1 MSQSGYQTILRLLL
15 IVHSCYSVSFKGFHI
30 VEGILA
36 MTCLYYVRYIIF
48 TLCFMMYTHT
58 HTRSFIVLSLS
69 LIQGY
74 TAHFGKLL
82 EYQFPLLYNEALHL
96 IIDGK

>member
-1 MSQSGYQTILRLLL
+1 
-15 IVHSCYSVSFKGFHI
+15 
-30 VEGILA
+30 
-36 MTCLYYVRYIIF
+36 
-48 TLCFMMYTHT
+48 MYTHT
-58 HTRSFIVLSLS
+58 LAPSLSS

-96 IIDGK
+96 IIDGKREYHCMNILKYW

>member
-1 MSQSGYQTILRLLL
+1 MAGTLT
-15 IVHSCYSVSFKGFHI
+15 
-30 VEGILA
+30 
-36 MTCLYYVRYIIF
+36 MTCLYYLRYIIF

-58 HTRSFIVLSLS
+58 LAPSLSSLSLS
-69 LIQGY
+69 FIQGY

-96 IIDGK
+96 IIDGKSE

>member
-1 MSQSGYQTILRLLL
+1 
-15 IVHSCYSVSFKGFHI
+15 
-30 VEGILA
+30 
-36 MTCLYYVRYIIF
+36 
-48 TLCFMMYTHT
+48 MYTLT
-58 HTRSFIVLSLS
+58 LTPSLSSLSLS

-96 IIDGK
+96 IIDGKSE